1 MVRTMVALGSDS
13 PKAILIVENE
23 PSASISLRYS
33 LEAAGYGVRLAKT
46 AAEALRLFDESAP
59 DLMLLDLVL
68 PDQSGLDVCRRLRA
82 TARGEHTVIIVLSAR
97 AEEAD
102 RVASFEVG
110 ADDFVTKPFSI
121 GELLLRIQ
129 ARLSNGARALSPAP
143 PVADLSDD
151 GSAPGRL
158 VLGPLRVE
166 RASHRVFLDQRE
178 ITLSAQEMRL
188 LVFLAADPNKMRTR
202 RELLTEVWGYHPE
215 ATSRT
220 LDTHIKRLRDKFG
233 AFASMIQ
240 TVHGVGYRFALPG
253 QQSDDQAHPPAKRRR

>member
-13 PKAILIVENE
+13 PKTILIVENE

-46 AAEALRLFDESAP
+46 AAEALRLFDESPP

-82 TARGEHTVIIVLSAR
+82 TARGEHTVIIVLSAG
-97 AEEAD
+97 AE
-102 RVASFEVG
+102 
-110 ADDFVTKPFSI
+110 DFVTKPFSI

-143 PVADLSDD
+143 PIADLSDD

-158 VLGPLRVE
+158 VLGRLRIE

-253 QQSDDQAHPPAKRRR
+253 QPSDDLAHSPAKRRR

>member
-1 MVRTMVALGSDS
+1 MVALGSKTPRS
-13 PKAILIVENE
+13 ILIVEDE
-23 PSASISLRYS
+23 PSSSIPLRYS

-46 AAEALRLFDESAP
+46 AAEALRLFDESLP

-68 PDQSGLDVCRRLRA
+68 PDRSGLDLCRQLRA
-82 TARGEHTVIIVLSAR
+82 TAQEERTVIIVLSAR

-129 ARLSNGARALSPAP
+129 ARLSNGVHVVPADSPSHGPA
-143 PVADLSDD
+143 DD
-151 GSAPGRL
+151 GAVPGRL
-158 VLGPLRVE
+158 VLGPLRIE
-166 RASHRVFLDQRE
+166 RASHRVFLGQQE

-188 LVFLAADPNKMRTR
+188 LVFLASDPNKMRAR
-202 RELLTEVWGYHPE
+202 RELLTAVWGYHPE

-240 TVHGVGYRFALPG
+240 TVHGVGYRFSPLGP
-253 QQSDDQAHPPAKRRR
+253 QSDDRTHSTAKRRR